1 LISGLGMRIVSLLL
15 LATALTLS
23 GAATAKSKGTK
34 LLSSWS
40 DPSVPF
46 ITGKKVLVVFIDS
59 DIEKRK
65 AIETEMAKYIKD
77 AVLGYALLPDQSM
90 LQDTEATR
98 FQLKRNEIE
107 YVVALRFDGTV
118 PQFDSKTTD
127 VYKDQSDFGSVAGM
141 YGYWDNGWKS
151 AYQQES
157 ITKTNKVIVQVETK
171 VFDVATEKLIW
182 SSKSQT
188 VNPQNADEAVG
199 GVIKANADAMRK
211 DGLIK

>member
-1 LISGLGMRIVSLLL
+1 MRIVSLLL
-15 LATALTLS
+15 LATALTFS
-23 GAATAKSKGTK
+23 AAATAKSKDTK

-40 DPSVPF
+40 DPSAPI
-46 ITGKKVLVVFIDS
+46 ITGKKVLVVFMDS
-59 DIEKRK
+59 DMEKRK
-65 AIETEMAKYIKD
+65 AVETEMAKYIPN
-77 AVLGYALLPDQSM
+77 AVLGYTLLPDRSM

-107 YVVALRFDGTV
+107 YVVALRYDGTV
-118 PQFDSKTTD
+118 PQFNAKTTD

-151 AYQQES
+151 AYQQQS
-157 ITKTNKVIVQVETK
+157 ITKTNKTIVQVETK
-171 VFDVATEKLIW
+171 VFDVPTEKLIW

>member
-1 LISGLGMRIVSLLL
+1 MRIVSSLL
-15 LATALTLS
+15 LATALTFS
-23 GAATAKSKGTK
+23 AAATAKSKDTK

-40 DPSVPF
+40 DPSAPI
-46 ITGKKVLVVFIDS
+46 ITGKKVLVVFMDS
-59 DIEKRK
+59 DMEKRK
-65 AIETEMAKYIKD
+65 AVETEMAKYIPN
-77 AVLGYALLPDQSM
+77 AVLGYTLLPDQSM

-107 YVVALRFDGTV
+107 YVVALRYDGTV
-118 PQFDSKTTD
+118 PQFNAKTTD

-151 AYQQES
+151 AYQQQS
-157 ITKTNKVIVQVETK
+157 ITKTNKTIVQLETK
-171 VFDVATEKLIW
+171 VFDAPADKLVW

-188 VNPQNADEAVG
+188 VNPQNADEAIG

-211 DGLIK
+211 SGLIK

>member
-1 LISGLGMRIVSLLL
+1 MRIVSLLL
-15 LATALTLS
+15 LATALTFS
-23 GAATAKSKGTK
+23 AAATAKSKDTK

-40 DPSVPF
+40 DPSAPI
-46 ITGKKVLVVFIDS
+46 ITGKKVLVVFMDS
-59 DIEKRK
+59 DMEKRK
-65 AIETEMAKYIKD
+65 AVETEMAKYIPN
-77 AVLGYALLPDQSM
+77 AVLGYTLLPDQSM

-107 YVVALRFDGTV
+107 YVVALRYDGTV
-118 PQFDSKTTD
+118 PQFNAKTTD

-151 AYQQES
+151 AYQQQS
-157 ITKTNKVIVQVETK
+157 ITKTNKTIVQLETK
-171 VFDVATEKLIW
+171 VFDAPADKLVW

-188 VNPQNADEAVG
+188 VNPQNADEAIG

-211 DGLIK
+211 SGLIK

>member
-1 LISGLGMRIVSLLL
+1 MRIVSLLL
-15 LATALTLS
+15 LATALTFS
-23 GAATAKSKGTK
+23 AAATAKSKDTK

-40 DPSVPF
+40 DPSAPI
-46 ITGKKVLVVFIDS
+46 ITGKKVLVVFMDS

-65 AIETEMAKYIKD
+65 AVETEMAKYIPN
-77 AVLGYALLPDQSM
+77 AVLGYTLLPDQSM

-107 YVVALRFDGTV
+107 YVVALRYDGTV
-118 PQFDSKTTD
+118 PQFNAKTTD

-151 AYQQES
+151 AYKQQS
-157 ITKTNKVIVQVETK
+157 ITKTNKTIVQLETK
-171 VFDVATEKLIW
+171 VFDAPADKLVW

-188 VNPQNADEAVG
+188 VNPQNADEAIG

-211 DGLIK
+211 SGLIK

>member
-1 LISGLGMRIVSLLL
+1 MRIVSLLL
-15 LATALTLS
+15 LATALTFS
-23 GAATAKSKGTK
+23 ATATAKSKDTK

-40 DPSVPF
+40 DPSAPI
-46 ITGKKVLVVFIDS
+46 ITGKKVLVVFMDS

-65 AIETEMAKYIKD
+65 AVETEMAKYIPN
-77 AVLGYALLPDQSM
+77 AVLGYTLLPDQSM

-107 YVVALRFDGTV
+107 YVIALRYDGTV
-118 PQFDSKTTD
+118 PQFNAKTTD

-151 AYQQES
+151 AYKQQS
-157 ITKTNKVIVQVETK
+157 ITKSNKTIVQLETK
-171 VFDVATEKLIW
+171 VFDAPADKLVW

-188 VNPQNADEAVG
+188 VNPQNADEAIG
-199 GVIKANADAMRK
+199 GVIKANADAMK
-211 DGLIK
+211 KSGLIK

>member
-1 LISGLGMRIVSLLL
+1 MRIVSLLL
-15 LATALTLS
+15 LATALTFS
-23 GAATAKSKGTK
+23 AAATAKSKDTK

-40 DPSVPF
+40 DPSAPI
-46 ITGKKVLVVFIDS
+46 ITGKKVLVVFMDS

-65 AIETEMAKYIKD
+65 AVETEMAKYIPN
-77 AVLGYALLPDQSM
+77 AVLGYTLLPDQSM

-107 YVVALRFDGTV
+107 YVIALRYDGTV
-118 PQFDSKTTD
+118 PQFNAKTTD

-151 AYQQES
+151 AYKQQS
-157 ITKTNKVIVQVETK
+157 ITKSNKTIVQLETK
-171 VFDVATEKLIW
+171 VFDAPADKLVW

-188 VNPQNADEAVG
+188 VNPQNADEAIG

-211 DGLIK
+211 SGLIK

>member
-1 LISGLGMRIVSLLL
+1 MRIVSLLL

-23 GAATAKSKGTK
+23 GAATAKTKGTK

-59 DIEKRK
+59 DMAKRK
-65 AIETEMAKYIKD
+65 AVETEMAKYIKD
-77 AVLGYALLPDQSM
+77 AVLGYTLLPDRSM
-90 LQDTEATR
+90 LQDSEATR
-98 FQLKRNEIE
+98 FQLKHNEIE
-107 YVVALRFDGTV
+107 YVVALRYNGTV
-118 PQFDSKTTD
+118 PQFNSKTTE

-157 ITKTNKVIVQVETK
+157 ITKTNKTIVQVETK
-171 VFDVATEKLIW
+171 VFDVSTEKLIW

-188 VNPQNADEAVG
+188 VNPQNADQAVG

-211 DGLIK
+211 DGLLK

>member
-1 LISGLGMRIVSLLL
+1 MRIVSLLL

-23 GAATAKSKGTK
+23 FAATAKSKGTK

-40 DPSVPF
+40 DPSVPY
-46 ITGKKVLVVFIDS
+46 IAGKKVLVVFIDS
-59 DIEKRK
+59 DLDKRK
-65 AIETEMAKYIKD
+65 AVETEMAKYIQD
-77 AVLGYALLPDQSM
+77 SILGYTLLADPSM

-98 FQLKRNEIE
+98 FQLKRHEIE
-107 YVVALRFDGTV
+107 YVVALRYDGTV
-118 PQFDSKTTD
+118 PQFNAKTTE

-141 YGYWDNGWKS
+141 YGYWDNGWKN

-157 ITKTNKVIVQVETK
+157 ITKTNKTIVQVETK
-171 VFDVATEKLIW
+171 VFDVPADKLIW

-211 DGLIK
+211 DGLLK

>member
-1 LISGLGMRIVSLLL
+1 MRIVSLLL
-15 LATALTLS
+15 LATALTFS
-23 GAATAKSKGTK
+23 AAATAKSKDTK

-40 DPSVPF
+40 DPSAPI
-46 ITGKKVLVVFIDS
+46 ITGKKVLVVFMDS

-65 AIETEMAKYIKD
+65 AVETEMAKYIPN
-77 AVLGYALLPDQSM
+77 AVLGYTLLPDQSM

-107 YVVALRFDGTV
+107 YVIALRYDGTV
-118 PQFDSKTTD
+118 PQFNAKTTD

-151 AYQQES
+151 AYKQQS
-157 ITKTNKVIVQVETK
+157 ITKTNKTIVQLETK
-171 VFDVATEKLIW
+171 VFDAPADKLVW

-188 VNPQNADEAVG
+188 VNPQNADEAIG

-211 DGLIK
+211 SGLIK

>member
-1 LISGLGMRIVSLLL
+1 MRIVSLLL
-15 LATALTLS
+15 LATALTFS
-23 GAATAKSKGTK
+23 AAATAKSKDTK

-40 DPSVPF
+40 DPSAPI

-59 DIEKRK
+59 DMEKRK
-65 AIETEMAKYIKD
+65 AVETEMAKYIPN
-77 AVLGYALLPDQSM
+77 AVLGYTLLPDQSM

-107 YVVALRFDGTV
+107 YVIALRYDGTV
-118 PQFDSKTTD
+118 PQFNAKTTD

-151 AYQQES
+151 AYKQQS
-157 ITKTNKVIVQVETK
+157 ITKTNKTIVQLETK
-171 VFDVATEKLIW
+171 VFDAPADKLVW

-188 VNPQNADEAVG
+188 VNPQNADEAIG

-211 DGLIK
+211 SGLIK

>member
-1 LISGLGMRIVSLLL
+1 MRIVSLLL
-15 LATALTLS
+15 LATALTFS
-23 GAATAKSKGTK
+23 AAATAKSKDTK

-40 DPSVPF
+40 DPSAPI
-46 ITGKKVLVVFIDS
+46 ITGKKVLVVFMDS

-65 AIETEMAKYIKD
+65 AVETEMAKYIPN
-77 AVLGYALLPDQSM
+77 AVLGYTLLPDQSM

-107 YVVALRFDGTV
+107 YVIALRYDGTV
-118 PQFDSKTTD
+118 PQFNAKTTD

-151 AYQQES
+151 AYKQQS
-157 ITKTNKVIVQVETK
+157 ITKTNKTIVQLETK
-171 VFDVATEKLIW
+171 VFDAPADKLVW

-188 VNPQNADEAVG
+188 VNPQNADEAIG
-199 GVIKANADAMRK
+199 GVIKANADAMK
-211 DGLIK
+211 KSGLIK